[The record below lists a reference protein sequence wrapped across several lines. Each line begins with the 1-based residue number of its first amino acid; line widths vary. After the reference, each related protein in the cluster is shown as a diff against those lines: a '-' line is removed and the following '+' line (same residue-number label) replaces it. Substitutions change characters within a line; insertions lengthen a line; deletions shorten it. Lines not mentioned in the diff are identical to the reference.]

1 MGKTASGQVGPKN
14 EKNRLPGKR
23 VKRGRLHFTEEE
35 VTRQAGEPTS
45 GQLGPKPAGGG
56 KFRQDEEREKPS
68 SRLRQ
73 DDEARRDTAHEEQD
87 AQKARKDKQEKKK
100 ERAEAKA
107 EHSAVKLEAAKEK
120 LAQQKPQKPPGL
132 PQRAATAAGAGVWAY
147 THRKIHEVEH
157 ENVGVESAHKA
168 ELLAEAGV
176 HKATRYTKWRIREH
190 PARQVEKWEH
200 KTMKANANLHYQQ
213 MAQEHPELQS
223 SFLSRMAQKWKIKR
237 EYAKQAREAAR
248 QGAKAAGAAAT
259 TTEKAAAYAARFVR
273 RHKSGVIIILLL
285 FCLFLILN
293 SIFSALPSLG
303 TGMMNAVVGTS
314 YTAEDEDILGANEDY
329 TALENELRQKI
340 ANIER
345 THPGYDE
352 YRYNVDELGHN
363 PYELTSY
370 LIAKFRTYTRENVQ
384 SELRALFEAQYKLT
398 LTEEVEIR
406 YRTETDT
413 WTDED
418 GTTHT
423 DTYEVPYEYYI
434 LHVRLQNKTLPVVV
448 NSLLDAEQKEIYD
461 IMVPRIELNAGTINN
476 NLMQVT
482 VGDEYQITG
491 GISNDLAVT
500 GKDYGKCDRYLYIS
514 REAAVGDQAVYFQT
528 DSKTVTPADSSLD
541 IRLGNT
547 SAANVTALT
556 NASNSMGWNAPLAT
570 LWVQRDGAAKLTV
583 GGLTLNDLPVYV
595 LSLPVDETGK
605 VLDASEAQVYAAR
618 KTNTGDTNPRD
629 IDVTLPDVSGN
640 GYAVAVVQPSQD
652 HGTLVIQG
660 PETIE
665 RNKTG
670 EHYPVTYTVTYD
682 MSESMESM
690 IEQSGGEAEYV
701 LTIDRDTRLV
711 GNPGRFIG
719 NPGRF
724 NGESI
729 SVTYRLPHSEFR
741 VGDVLLA
748 SAMLRITVGE
758 GDYII
763 PSNVTKTRKV
773 ETTYSLT
780 TQVNGGNGTISASKA
795 GLAAGSHETI
805 VFTPDSGYQIDTV
818 TVNGVK
824 AEVRSNMLEV
834 IMDADKTVIVTYKGI
849 PHVHNHGTAWKS
861 DADNHWHECPCGD
874 RKDVAAHSFK
884 WVIDK
889 EPTATRK
896 GSKHEECTVCGY
908 KKAAVVIPAK
918 GSTVKPSD
926 QPDKPGNTASA
937 NTGDSSDP
945 VLWSALLFIS
955 GGAVIGTTVVSRK
968 KKYNR

>member
-640 GYAVAVVQPSQD
+640 GYAAAVVQPSQD